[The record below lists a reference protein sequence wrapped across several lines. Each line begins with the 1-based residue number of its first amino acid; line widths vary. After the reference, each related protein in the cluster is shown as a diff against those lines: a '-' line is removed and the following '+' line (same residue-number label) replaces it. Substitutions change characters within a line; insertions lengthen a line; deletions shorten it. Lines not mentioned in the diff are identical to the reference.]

1 MGNENPLEEHLASMD
16 PEQRRKADLS
26 LEDAQKE
33 GYIPNQLSL
42 SSAEIAEVQN
52 KAGGGHIS
60 LQNRRNIPKS
70 SEGQKVKLTGMGS
83 EAAFERTGTIG
94 LVQAQG
100 PDVSGKLRYQ
110 VLIVLDK
117 PDEGK

>member
-42 SSAEIAEVQN
+42 
-52 KAGGGHIS
+52 
-60 LQNRRNIPKS
+60 
-70 SEGQKVKLTGMGS
+70 
-83 EAAFERTGTIG
+83 
-94 LVQAQG
+94 
-100 PDVSGKLRYQ
+100 
-110 VLIVLDK
+110 
-117 PDEGK
+117 